1 VAGEPLSREELAERS
16 GVDTAFIARLID
28 TGLLQA
34 TGDGLFDPLDVRRVG
49 IVHTMLEAGL
59 ALETL
64 AEGIRRGVVSLDFLR
79 GEEYARFGGLTSET
93 FQAASARTG
102 VPVELLTSIREAL
115 GSGMARPQDR
125 IREHEQPIVAFV
137 SAQHRAGF
145 RAAAIE
151 RLLRTLG
158 DSFHRIAE
166 AEAEWW
172 RSEVIDPNIK
182 AGRSPES
189 LASSELALEL
199 TGRGEAAML
208 AILHAQEVQTWSA
221 NIIGGFSQLLA
232 EAGIHQPQKR
242 DPAICFLDI
251 TGYTRLTQER
261 GDLAAA
267 NVAESLGLVVK
278 RASVERGGRPVKW
291 LGDGVMLLF
300 PNPGPGVVAALD
312 MMDGLVQAGLPPAH
326 VGLHTGPIV
335 IQEGDYYGQTV
346 NMASRIAEYA
356 RPSEV
361 LVSRAV
367 VEASNEPGI
376 SFSDIGEV
384 ELKGVAG
391 VVELHVARRSPET
404 G

>member
-1 VAGEPLSREELAERS
+1 VADEALSHDEVAERS
-16 GVDTAFIARLID
+16 GVEPAFVARLIEA
-28 TGLLQA
+28 GLLQA
-34 TGDGLFDPLDVRRVG
+34 NPDGRFDPLDVRRVG
-49 IVHTMLEAGL
+49 IVHTMLEGGL
-59 ALETL
+59 ALETI
-64 AEGIRRGVVSLDFLR
+64 AEGIRRGVVSLDFIR
-79 GEEYARFGGLTSET
+79 GEEYARFGGLTPET
-93 FQAASARTG
+93 FEAASARTG
-102 VPVELLTSIREAL
+102 VPVDLLASIREAL
-115 GSGMARPQDR
+115 GSGMAHPHDHL
-125 IREHEQPIVAFV
+125 REQEQAIVTFV
-137 SAQHRAGF
+137 EAQHRAGF

-158 DSFHRIAE
+158 DSFRRIAE

-172 RSEVIDPNIK
+172 RSEVIDPSIA
-182 AGRSPES
+182 AGASPEALS
-189 LASSELALEL
+189 DSELAVGL
-199 TGRGEAAML
+199 TRSAEAAML

-221 NIIGGFSQLLA
+221 NIVGGFSQLLA
-232 EAGIHQPQKR
+232 QAGIHQPQNR

-261 GDLAAA
+261 GDRAAA
-267 NVAESLGLVVK
+267 DLAETLGLVVK

-291 LGDGVMLLF
+291 LGDGVMCLF
-300 PNPGPGVVAALD
+300 PNPGSGVVAALD
-312 MMDGLVQAGLPPAH
+312 MMDGLVEAGLPPAH

-367 VEASNEPGI
+367 VEASSEPSI
-376 SFSDIGEV
+376 RFSDIGQV

-391 VVELHVARRSPET
+391 VVELHVARRVD
-404 G
+404 